1 MPDTQKKHLEIP
13 LTGKLMLSDPATI
26 GTNFQTLTNMR
37 YTDSNIQSI
46 AGNAKINTSALETYL
61 KVRNAHQFTK
71 SLHTENHV
79 LAQAYNTGLTASQ
92 IIENTTAIPSAGAF
106 SATSLWTDSA
116 GAGRG
121 YFSPAPNGQVVYAN
135 GVDTCIW
142 GGNEMAS
149 GAFIVSTAVIADDG
163 TATNPRDYSQVMRNT
178 KTDSENVALIG
189 GGVDSYTKLMI
200 HFEGDDAA
208 TADITATTGQTV
220 SLEGNACLDI
230 AQKKFGVSSIY
241 FDGTGDYATVP
252 DHADWNFG
260 TGDFTIEFWLKEQDI
275 TDENGYFGQYVDA
288 NNYWG
293 LKKLTG
299 YNEIVNFTVV
309 VGASALISENFFI
322 NGSTAWQ
329 HIELCRTGNYFKFFL
344 NGNSYTTI
352 NITGVTMPDF
362 AGVLEIGAFKNHS
375 SVLKGWIDEFR
386 ISKGIARHTASF
398 TPPVKPYAANGSYV
412 LVGSPRPL
420 KGIKP
425 YVNVANQTTSTLTG
439 YVWNGSTWQTL
450 TLTDN
455 TVTTGVSLAKTGT
468 VTFDTTV
475 GTAKPKY
482 IEGYFLYWYQFYL
495 SAGDCELY
503 HVTLDAPFQA
513 ITDLWDGMFRDVS
526 AAYKRTTSLKDITL
540 NILRDDYD
548 VDTPDTYGDLTSM
561 AAFSDPANALEIG
574 FSEKQCG
581 LHFRLPPEYT
591 NSTAATVM
599 AIDYWNGTEYLSVGE
614 VSDGT
619 SDSGISLAKS
629 GTVTWNNSSLADET
643 RHNQMQTTVVA
654 ATKTVSIG
662 SGLWGSALT
671 KLFNRVSTWFE
682 ERKARRIPTDNT
694 IQFSAEP
701 LYFYRVRFDQ
711 AMDANV
717 RLNYVGGISS
727 QQNVSYFKFPI
738 MAQNRLLL
746 CCDMAGDKNRAV
758 VSAKYMPQVYNGV
771 DSVDIYFGEEGELT
785 CGTEL
790 YSQYGGNLY
799 SLILI
804 FKNTESWI
812 VAGQDISQWENNV
825 FPLST
830 TIGCPAPLTLKT
842 VNLAVEPGAG
852 INRSLAIWQ
861 GSSGI
866 YMSDGRAPIPIHN
879 DIKEYFDMNDA
890 RCITLSKI
898 GDSVGFVD
906 SSKQE
911 YHWLFANASSTTLNK
926 ELVYDIKRN
935 KWFEI
940 DRGTGMDLQCGLN
953 VEDTYG
959 NQYTYGFIDTGYME
973 RLEYGNTFDGNN
985 IVSTFQFGD
994 FAPLGLSFESQL
1006 DHLKLVSVIPATATD
1021 DVTCT
1026 HYADTATS
1034 GTDYTMDVSTT
1045 GYRVS
1050 KPAFDSKLQGT
1061 YHSLKFTKTTDDE
1074 ASGFKPI
1081 AVVAT
1086 FHQLAED

>member
-37 YTDSNIQSI
+37 YTDANIQSI
-46 AGNAKINTSALETYL
+46 AGNTKINSTALSTYL
-61 KVRNAHQFTK
+61 KVRNAHQYTK
-71 SLHTENHV
+71 SQPAENHL

-92 IIENTTAIPSAGAF
+92 VIENTTAIPSAGDF
-106 SATSLWTDSA
+106 SATALWTDST

-142 GGNEMAS
+142 GGNEMAP
-149 GAFIVSTAVIADDG
+149 GAFIVSTAVVADDG
-163 TATNPRDYSQVMRNT
+163 SATNPRDYSEVMRNT
-178 KTDSENVALIG
+178 KKDSENVALWG
-189 GGVDSYTKLMI
+189 GGVDSYTKLLMDCN
-200 HFEGDDAA
+200 GVDGA

-220 SLEGNACLDI
+220 SLEGNTCLDT
-230 AQKKFGVSSIY
+230 AQKKFGTASLY

-260 TGDFTIEFWLKEQDI
+260 TGDFTIDLFGKDFSPVE
-275 TDENGYFGQYVDA
+275 TYGYIGQYTDA
-288 NNYWG
+288 SNYWEFHTVSSE
-293 LKKLTG
+293 LAK
-299 YNEIVNFTVV
+299 FTVV
-309 VGASALISENFFI
+309 IGGTTVIDATTGRFSPYAFTHAEIGRSGNNLYMFY
-322 NGSTAWQ
+322 NGYLQSTTDV
-329 HIELCRTGNYFKFFL
+329 TG
-344 NGNSYTTI
+344 I
-352 NITGVTMPDF
+352 TMPDLTG
-362 AGVLEIGAFKNHS
+362 ALEIGATVNHTRFF
-375 SVLKGWIDEFR
+375 KGWIDNIR
-386 ISKGIARHTASF
+386 VTKGVCRHTATF
-398 TPPVKPYAANGSYV
+398 TPPAKPYNANGQYV
-412 LVGSPRPL
+412 LIGSPRPL

-425 YVNVANQTTSTLTG
+425 YVNVGNVTASTLTG
-439 YVWNGSTWQTL
+439 SVWNGSTWQSL

-455 TVTTGVSLAKTGT
+455 TVTAGKSLTKTGT
-468 VTFDTTV
+468 VTFATTV

-495 SAGDCELY
+495 SAGDVELY
-503 HVTLDAPFQA
+503 TVTVDAPFQA

-548 VDTPDTYGDLTSM
+548 VDIPDTYGDLTSM

-599 AIDYWNGTEYLSVGE
+599 AVDYWNGSTYVSVGE

-643 RHNQMQTTVVA
+643 KHNQMQTTVVS
-654 ATKTVSIG
+654 ATKTISLG
-662 SGLWGSALT
+662 SGLVGSALT

-682 ERKARRIPTDNT
+682 ERKARRHPTDNN
-694 IQFSAEP
+694 IQFAAEP

-738 MAQNRLLL
+738 IAQNRVLL

-771 DSVDIYFGEEGELT
+771 DTVDIYFGDEGELT

-799 SLILI
+799 SLILM
-804 FKNTESWI
+804 FKDTETWI
-812 VAGQDISQWENNV
+812 VAGQDINQWESNI
-825 FPLST
+825 FPLSS

-911 YHWLFANASSTTLNK
+911 YHWLFANASSPTLNK

-940 DRGTGMDLQCGLN
+940 DR
-953 VEDTYG
+953 
-959 NQYTYGFIDTGYME
+959 
-973 RLEYGNTFDGNN
+973 
-985 IVSTFQFGD
+985 
-994 FAPLGLSFESQL
+994 
-1006 DHLKLVSVIPATATD
+1006 
-1021 DVTCT
+1021 
-1026 HYADTATS
+1026 
-1034 GTDYTMDVSTT
+1034 
-1045 GYRVS
+1045 
-1050 KPAFDSKLQGT
+1050 
-1061 YHSLKFTKTTDDE
+1061 
-1074 ASGFKPI
+1074 
-1081 AVVAT
+1081 
-1086 FHQLAED
+1086 